1 MNVNE
6 TYPPSAVINSPFGV
20 NVNDTPVVELV
31 AGVRTR
37 LPLSC
42 MMTASCPLMVASNLK
57 VEMGVEE
64 PVGTVGP
71 LAEEA
76 GPVEVGFTEP
86 IAALPEEMY

>member
-1 MNVNE
+1 
-6 TYPPSAVINSPFGV
+6 
-20 NVNDTPVVELV
+20 
-31 AGVRTR
+31 
-37 LPLSC
+37 
-42 MMTASCPLMVASNLK
+42 MVASNLK